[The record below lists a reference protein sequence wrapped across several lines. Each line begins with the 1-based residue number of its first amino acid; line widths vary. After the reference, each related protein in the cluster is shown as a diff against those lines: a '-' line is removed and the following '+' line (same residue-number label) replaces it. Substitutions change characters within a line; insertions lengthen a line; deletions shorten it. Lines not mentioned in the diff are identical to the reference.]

1 MIDSHCHLD
10 HAPLLENLKNVIGR
24 AKSVGVNQFLT
35 ISTSIKSFENIKEII
50 SHYKEVFGTVGIHPH
65 ETESHKDISKNSLI
79 KLQLNHD
86 KIIGIGETGLDFY
99 YENSD
104 KIIQKKIFI
113 EHIEAS
119 LELNLPLIIHS
130 RSAEEDTF
138 NILNDYYSKKPKIL
152 MHCFTG
158 SKDFAKKLLN
168 IGAYFSF
175 SGIITFKNASELV
188 DTALFLPLD
197 RLLVETDAP
206 FLAPEPKRGFKN
218 EPSFIIHTAKKLAE
232 IKNITF
238 DEIDSLTNK
247 NFSSLFTLKK

>member
-35 ISTSIKSFENIKEII
+35 ISTSIKSFENVKKII

-65 ETESHKDISKNSLI
+65 ETELHKDISKNSLI
-79 KLQLNHD
+79 KLKLNHD

-138 NILNDYYSKKPKIL
+138 NILNDY
-152 MHCFTG
+152 F
-158 SKDFAKKLLN
+158 
-168 IGAYFSF
+168 
-175 SGIITFKNASELV
+175 
-188 DTALFLPLD
+188 
-197 RLLVETDAP
+197 
-206 FLAPEPKRGFKN
+206 
-218 EPSFIIHTAKKLAE
+218 
-232 IKNITF
+232 
-238 DEIDSLTNK
+238 
-247 NFSSLFTLKK
+247 